1 MSGGTGDV
9 LAPMLHFPGL
19 EPDWSRL
26 VCGDANRVA
35 AGLAA
40 RPEAWAGP
48 ALCITGP
55 RACGLTYMGRAWV
68 RRFRGRFLAPD
79 AFACLARADLDAAG
93 ADRVALDD
101 AESVSRWPED
111 QLLSLLNIAGARGGR
126 ILLLSHRPPSVWE
139 TRSADLRSRLNA
151 LPVAEILAPDEA
163 HLRARL
169 SAAAARHFMKL
180 SPETVNYII
189 TRIDLCYEAVET
201 VAERLSAAV
210 SQTGKAPG
218 LALAR
223 QVLEGLDADDETGSG
238 EG

>member
-1 MSGGTGDV
+1 MSGGTGNV

-55 RACGLTYMGRAWV
+55 RACGLTYMGRAWA

-79 AFACLARADLDAAG
+79 AFAGLARADLDAAG

-111 QLLSLLNIAGARGGR
+111 QLLSLLNIAGVRDPPAFPQASVGLGDALRGSAFAPQCAAGGR
-126 ILLLSHRPPSVWE
+126 DPCP
-139 TRSADLRSRLNA
+139 
-151 LPVAEILAPDEA
+151 
-163 HLRARL
+163 
-169 SAAAARHFMKL
+169 
-180 SPETVNYII
+180 
-189 TRIDLCYEAVET
+189 
-201 VAERLSAAV
+201 
-210 SQTGKAPG
+210 
-218 LALAR
+218 
-223 QVLEGLDADDETGSG
+223 
-238 EG
+238 